1 MEMGS
6 GKRLRAEGSAGPA
19 IAGEPAGAPPDQE
32 TGPQQ
37 PKAAGK
43 NRPGR
48 PPGRLNKPAGSA
60 LPSTICCEGRHTCSE
75 SWMAWWHILG

>member
-32 TGPQQ
+32 TGP
-37 PKAAGK
+37 KAAGK

-60 LPSTICCEGRHTCSE
+60 LPLHDT
-75 SWMAWWHILG
+75 L